1 MKKKIIAVM
10 MGMILSAA
18 VLSGCEGK
26 DTTGSDRGSYSG
38 TAASPTAGD
47 VDPGNPGEADPT
59 PTAAQP
65 EDDDTVYVDNIPD
78 LIQAIKPGAKIVLKA
93 GKYNINEY
101 IQDVWDTDPKLWNK
115 NHNYAEIR
123 EVFDG
128 VELVI
133 RDVPNL
139 DIRGESDNCADVE
152 IVTDPRYAAVLSF
165 EACDKLVLSGMTL
178 GHTDRGE
185 CWGSVIDLLSCDSV
199 ILNNMDL
206 YGCGVIGLNLE
217 YCSNFLK
224 CTDVTIRDCSSGP
237 LCNSGSRGEWK
248 FYNCNLTGSDSGGF
262 FSEAPALSLYF
273 ENCTF
278 GDRESENFMFRE
290 DTTTKN
296 CTWGNVSTP
305 PDYSGYDSGA
315 PDAVIVNDMKVTSF
329 DSYMLLYREWTGFEI
344 IDDTTGEISETGQWV
359 YFNDDGTGEIYDDI
373 SGNEFTWTLDS
384 NYSAVITMDDGS
396 GEYGVTIYI
405 DKTKQES
412 PLFMVLSQNGK
423 SSWYY

>member
-1 MKKKIIAVM
+1 MRLLKAEFKRITFALFVILLALTFVQCIFVVGGGAVAESPAYRELISDYFSFNAPTRIA
-10 MGMILSAA
+10 A
-18 VLSGCEGK
+18 CGK
-26 DTTGSDRGSYSG
+26 DF
-38 TAASPTAGD
+38 A
-47 VDPGNPGEADPT
+47 
-59 PTAAQP
+59 
-65 EDDDTVYVDNIPD
+65 
-78 LIQAIKPGAKIVLKA
+78 
-93 GKYNINEY
+93 
-101 IQDVWDTDPKLWNK
+101 
-115 NHNYAEIR
+115 
-123 EVFDG
+123 VFDSG
-128 VELVI
+128 RVI
-133 RDVPNL
+133 LFRN
-139 DIRGESDNCADVE
+139 GAH
-152 IVTDPRYAAVLSF
+152 TSF
-165 EACDKLVLSGMTL
+165 DTEAEECDKLVLSGMTL

-329 DSYMLLYREWTGFEI
+329 DSYMRLYREWTGFEI

-373 SGNEFTWTLDS
+373 SGNEFTWTIDS